1 MIKKVYP
8 ATKEALI
15 EAIAFVEQVLV
26 DMGCEDKE
34 VFQITVSLD
43 EMFIN
48 ITDYAYANHKETGTV
63 EIMSDYENGI
73 FTIELIDEGIPFN
86 PLEKADPDVS
96 IPLEDRAEG
105 GLGIFMVKKC
115 MDEVS
120 YRREENQNIFTM
132 KKHLKKNGK

>member
-48 ITDYAYANHKETGTV
+48 ITDYAYANNKETGTV

-120 YRREENQNIFTM
+120 YRREENKNIFTM